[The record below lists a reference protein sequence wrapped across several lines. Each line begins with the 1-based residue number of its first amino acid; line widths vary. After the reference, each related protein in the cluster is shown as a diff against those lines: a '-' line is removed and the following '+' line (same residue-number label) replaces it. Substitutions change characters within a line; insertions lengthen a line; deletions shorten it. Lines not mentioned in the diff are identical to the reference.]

1 MPVALVPDADG
12 AGYGPADDGGPPG
25 RCNAEDRHCC
35 PPVPL
40 PNGPADPHRQPWRA
54 FQRGCSL
61 LITSVRPLRRTTVD
75 PACRF
80 NDLSELLTFIGAS
93 FCPTT
98 ERPEAG

>member
-1 MPVALVPDADG
+1 
-12 AGYGPADDGGPPG
+12 
-25 RCNAEDRHCC
+25 
-35 PPVPL
+35 
-40 PNGPADPHRQPWRA
+40 
-54 FQRGCSL
+54 